1 MNCLP
6 LDGKKL
12 RSHKLIAMIG
22 IGLGIEVSDFCF
34 EKAEN
39 ANNIIKEVFNTI
51 LGLIC
56 IWIGL
61 GLLSLDGFLC
71 VWIISNMNF

>member
-34 EKAEN
+34 EKAKKV
-39 ANNIIKEVFNTI
+39 NIARKICYTI

-71 VWIISNMNF
+71 VWLISNMKF